1 MCLNVYK
8 TYGVDSEFSQAA
20 TWQENPLFVEK
31 LKKQLFFSFWAQN
44 TVCAKWLIIEAQNDS
59 LKTFLCVWRVYTTR
73 KQAHGMCLN
82 VHGICDVDSE
92 FSHAVTWQEN
102 PLFVEKR

>member
-31 LKKQLFFSFWAQN
+31 IEKTALFQLLGSKYCMCQRSEHCQNFLRARKCARVKKIQDL
-44 TVCAKWLIIEAQNDS
+44 DS
-59 LKTFLCVWRVYTTR
+59 LKKIDAFCTKNQQKISKTR
-73 KQAHGMCLN
+73 HFK
-82 VHGICDVDSE
+82 
-92 FSHAVTWQEN
+92 F
-102 PLFVEKR
+102 KK